1 MPCWYGWSEG
11 GTSRQQAQLGLAQGL
26 SSLPPPHSDAPGSS
40 AWQDARTGSMQAGRL
55 AGGTTSVSR
64 AQGPLLA
71 KVELVGEAR
80 CQALGDPPLHALIW
94 GNRTPPTPPSLN
106 VSLNLFPLFLFL
118 ITVNPQGGVSLWP
131 PKHTHT
137 HEAAFP
143 WGVHRAGVGEGRRG
157 PSVQLTVASD

>member
-71 KVELVGEAR
+71 KVELVGGAR
-80 CQALGDPPLHALIW
+80 CQALG
-94 GNRTPPTPPSLN
+94 RPPSSCTDLGEQDSPN
-106 VSLNLFPLFLFL
+106 SSLP
-118 ITVNPQGGVSLWP
+118 
-131 PKHTHT
+131 
-137 HEAAFP
+137 
-143 WGVHRAGVGEGRRG
+143 
-157 PSVQLTVASD
+157 